1 MMDYQLTV
9 RAMLDRAVTLF
20 PDKEIV
26 TRRDDGSYH
35 RYTYADAYERICQLA
50 HAVDDLGLESG
61 DRAAVVAVNHYRHYE
76 LYFGPAAS
84 GRSNHMMNHRLPEEH
99 FVHVLNEAGS
109 KVLFL
114 DPQFLDTVEPLADR
128 LDAVEQF
135 VVLDD
140 AVPETS
146 LEPVVAYED
155 LLAGQPT
162 TYDWPDLDEDQEC
175 AMCYTSGT
183 TGLPKGVQYSHRGI
197 YLHSMMH
204 GHADAF
210 EISEN
215 DVILPVVPMFH
226 VNGWGLPYSGT
237 FVGAKLVL
245 PGGHTDVPSVA
256 EMVRE
261 EDVTVAAAVP
271 TIWIDME
278 SYLDST
284 PEADISTLD
293 RILVGGSA
301 PPAALMKRYEEE
313 FGAPIIQGY
322 GMTETAPNIV
332 NFFVTSE
339 LAKLPED
346 EQYRYR
352 RKAGI
357 PAPGAEVRIRDG
369 DGNVVPRDG
378 ETKGEV
384 EARGPWVIDSY
395 YQRPDADAESFT
407 EDVPTSGASGGTE
420 GRSSSGRWLKTGDV
434 ATQDQYGYID
444 VVDRKDDIVK
454 SGGEW
459 ISSVELENELMAH
472 PAVEEATAVS
482 VPHER
487 WQERPVAYVV
497 TSGEVTEAELREHLL
512 ERFPKWWLP
521 DRVVFVDEIPR
532 TTTGKFDKKALRE
545 QFVESVGTLSEGE

>member
-9 RAMLDRAVTLF
+9 RRLLDRAVELF
-20 PDKEIV
+20 PHKEIV
-26 TRRDDGSYH
+26 TRLPGGGYH

-50 HAVDDLGLESG
+50 HALDDLGLEEG
-61 DRAAVVAVNHYRHYE
+61 DRSAAVAVNHYRHYE
-76 LYFGPAAS
+76 LYFAPACS
-84 GRSNHMMNHRLPEEH
+84 GRSNHMMNHRLPDEH

-109 KVLFL
+109 RVLFV
-114 DPQFLDTVEPLADR
+114 DPAFLDTVEPLADR
-128 LDAVEQF
+128 LEHVEQY

-146 LEPVVAYED
+146 LDPVVDYES
-155 LLAGQPT
+155 LIEGRPT
-162 TYDWPDLDEDQEC
+162 EYDWPAIDEDAEC

-183 TGLPKGVQYSHRGI
+183 TGLPKGVQYSHRGV

-215 DVILPVVPMFH
+215 DTILPVVPMFH
-226 VNGWGLPYSGT
+226 VNAWGLPYSGT
-237 FVGAKLVL
+237 SVGAKLVL
-245 PGGHTDVPSVA
+245 PGGHTDVPAVA
-256 EMVRE
+256 EMVQDE
-261 EDVTVAAAVP
+261 GVTVAAAVP
-271 TIWIDME
+271 TVWIDME
-278 SYLDST
+278 GHLDDN
-284 PEADISTLD
+284 PDADISVLD

-332 NFFVTSE
+332 NFFVTSDLAE
-339 LAKLPED
+339 LPQE
-346 EQYRYR
+346 EQYGYR

-357 PAPGAEVRIRDG
+357 PAFGAEVRIRDE

-378 ETKGEV
+378 ETSGEV
-384 EARGPWVIDSY
+384 ETRGPWVTDGY
-395 YQRPDADAESFT
+395 YDRPDADEEAFT
-407 EDVPTSGASGGTE
+407 DDG
-420 GRSSSGRWLKTGDV
+420 WLKTGDV
-434 ATQDQYGYID
+434 ATQDEFGYVD
-444 VVDRKDDIVK
+444 VVDRKKDMIK

-472 PAVEEATAVS
+472 DAVEAATVVS
-482 VPHER
+482 VPHEK
-487 WQERPVAYVV
+487 WQERPVAYVIAKRDV
-497 TSGEVTEAELREHLL
+497 SPQQLAEHLL

-521 DRVVFVDEIPR
+521 DRYEFVASIPR
-532 TTTGKFDKKALRE
+532 TTTGKFDKKVLRE
-545 QFVESVGTLSEGE
+545 QFTAEVGALPADE